1 MHTSVFI
8 RTTAIAVAT
17 AMAVVIAAPVATMA
31 AENRGPQTDN
41 SINVSTNEVRQ
52 ALAYT
57 PGVLDASGQS
67 STSGDADSAIV
78 AATAGATI
86 DVPKDASEGVT
97 IADANGTA
105 LDIQLPNADQA
116 GNAKQVAPGVVAY
129 DGTNGSANAVQTD
142 ENGGVRMLTIIDN
155 PNAPTSYDY
164 KVTVPTGGRIELTPQ
179 GGAVVLTNDGRII
192 TMVNTPW
199 AKDAKGKQIRTWF
212 TTDGATLTQHV
223 QHNVRGVVYPV
234 TADPWWNPL
243 SWFSGFTWVRGV
255 KVLAKK
261 IGPWGWVICAAGG
274 GWAWYRSDSSG
285 WVRVGDA
292 VSGCLL

>member
-1 MHTSVFI
+1 
-8 RTTAIAVAT
+8 
-17 AMAVVIAAPVATMA
+17 MAVVIAAPVATMA